1 MPAERRRRFLST
13 LGHLA
18 LSRFLLPLAI
28 DIAMLLLSVF
38 CLALCGAFFPAYS
51 VARAA
56 ERDREVFRIPTPTI
70 PSRALADFCDK
81 LRGWCICTGR
91 CTNAASKHQNSSDRM
106 PHS

>member
-51 VARAA
+51 VPRSLSDSDA
-56 ERDREVFRIPTPTI
+56 DDPV
-70 PSRALADFCDK
+70 PSL
-81 LRGWCICTGR
+81 G
-91 CTNAASKHQNSSDRM
+91 
-106 PHS
+106 